1 MDAIEIVGGRRLA
14 GEIAI
19 SGAKNAALPM
29 MAASLLIPGKVHVHN
44 VPRLRDIE
52 TMLELLRLLG
62 VEAGYEDHS
71 LMLDATRISA
81 TEAPYDLV
89 RQMRASI
96 YVLGPL
102 LARLGTARVSLPGG
116 CAWGPRPVDLHIKG
130 IERLGAEVTLDHGY
144 IVAGA
149 PKGLRGARIAFDIS
163 SVGATG
169 NVMMAACLA
178 RGTTT
183 IENAA
188 AEPEITALAGFLNA
202 AGARINGQGTKVI
215 MIEGVD
221 SLRPIEWTNIPDR
234 IETGTYLVAGA
245 ISMGE
250 IVCAGARPDHLTHVL
265 SRLRDM
271 GCEISVAED
280 RIRLRAGNRLKPV
293 DVRTEVY
300 PGFPTDLQAQFMA
313 LLAVA
318 DGSAIIEETI
328 YSDRFTHVPELER
341 LGARITLR
349 GSVAS
354 VRGVDHLQ
362 GTRVMSTDIRASSAL
377 ILAGLV
383 AHGTTIVSRVYHIDR
398 GYEAIERKL
407 SGVGAAIR
415 RIRLD
420 DPLA

>member
-1 MDAIEIVGGRRLA
+1 MDAIEVVGGRVLR
-14 GEIAI
+14 GEVGI

-29 MAASLLIPGKVHVHN
+29 AAASLLVPGKVTIRN
-44 VPRLRDIE
+44 VPRLKDIL
-52 TMLELLRLLG
+52 TLLELLRLLG
-62 VEAGYEDHS
+62 VKGGYEDHS
-71 LMLDATRISA
+71 LSLDASEVTS

-102 LARLGTARVSLPGG
+102 LARFGRARVSLPGG

-130 IERLGAEVTLDHGY
+130 MQLLGAEVELEHGY
-144 IVAGA
+144 IVARA
-149 PKGLRGARIAFDIS
+149 ERLTGARIAFDIS

-178 RGTTT
+178 RGITR

-188 AEPEITALAGFLNA
+188 CEPDIVALADFLNA
-202 AGARINGQGTKVI
+202 AGARISGHGTKTIEV
-215 MIEGVD
+215 EGVD
-221 SLRPIEWTNIPDR
+221 ALHSVAFDNIPDR
-234 IETGTYLVAGA
+234 IETGTFLAAGA
-245 ISMGE
+245 IAGGE
-250 IVCAGARPDHLTHVL
+250 IVCTAARPDHVDIVL
-265 SRLRDM
+265 LRLREM
-271 GCEISVAED
+271 GCEIEADGD
-280 RIRLRAGNRLKPV
+280 RIRLRRTDPLRAV
-293 DVRTEVY
+293 DLRTETY

-318 DGSAIIEETI
+318 QGTGVIVETI

-341 LGARITLR
+341 LGARITLQ
-349 GSVAS
+349 GNVAT
-354 VRGVDHLQ
+354 VRGVEHLQ

-383 AHGTTIVSRVYHIDR
+383 ASGTTTVSRVYHIDR
-398 GYEAIERKL
+398 GYERIEEKL
-407 SGVGAAIR
+407 RGLGAEIR